1 MTPAEREA
9 IAGRYESR
17 IVRGYV
23 SGKLKHDPVYDAVL
37 ARLDPSPRP
46 MLDLGCGVGIL
57 PLCLEARGLGREVI
71 GVDLD
76 ARKIEQAR
84 RAIPDSMNVRFHQ
97 QDVRVAVEGFRG
109 DVMMLDVLHYFSD
122 YDQRLLLNQAAV
134 YAAEGM
140 IVIRDCLRD
149 NSWRY
154 RLTVLQESFSGAIRW
169 LQAQMLNF
177 PTRIMISETLCGH
190 GFVEEVIPLWGRTP
204 FNNYLMV
211 YRRPVRN

>member
-1 MTPAEREA
+1 
-9 IAGRYESR
+9 
-17 IVRGYV
+17 
-23 SGKLKHDPVYDAVL
+23 
-37 ARLDPSPRP
+37 

-57 PLCLEARGLGREVI
+57 PLCVEARGLGREII

-84 RAIPDSMNVRFHQ
+84 RAIPDSMNVRFCE
-97 QDVRVAVEGFRG
+97 QDVRMAVDGFRG
-109 DVMMLDVLHYFSD
+109 DVMMLDVLHYFTD
-122 YDQRLLLNQAAV
+122 DDQRLLLNQAAV

-177 PTRIMISETLCGH
+177 PTRIMISETLRGH

>member
-97 QDVRVAVEGFRG
+97 QDVRVAVDGFRG
-109 DVMMLDVLHYFSD
+109 DVMMLDVLHYFTD
-122 YDQRLLLNQAAV
+122 DDQRLLLNQAAV

-177 PTRIMISETLCGH
+177 PTRIMISETLRGH

-211 YRRPVRN
+211 YRRAVRN

>member
-1 MTPAEREA
+1 
-9 IAGRYESR
+9 
-17 IVRGYV
+17 
-23 SGKLKHDPVYDAVL
+23 
-37 ARLDPSPRP
+37 
-46 MLDLGCGVGIL
+46 MLDLGCGVGL
-57 PLCLEARGLGREVI
+57 LAHCLDARGLRREVV

-84 RAIPDSMNVRFHQ
+84 RAVSSGMTVRFHQ
-97 QDVRVAVEGFRG
+97 QDVRVPVDGFHG

-122 YDQRLLLNQAAV
+122 EDQRLILTQAAG
-134 YAAEGM
+134 YATEGM
-140 IVIRDCLRD
+140 IIIRDCLRD

-177 PTRIMISETLCGH
+177 PTRMLISETLCGQ
-190 GFVEEVIPLWGRTP
+190 GFVEEVTPLWGRTP

-211 YRRPVRN
+211 YRRPARN

>member
-1 MTPAEREA
+1 VTPAERKS
-9 IAGRYESR
+9 IADRYESR

-57 PLCLEARGLGREVI
+57 PLCLQARGLGREVV

-76 ARKIEQAR
+76 IRKIEQAR
-84 RAIPDSMNVRFHQ
+84 RAIPQSMNARFLHQ
-97 QDVRVAVEGFRG
+97 DLRAPLDDFSG

-122 YDQRLLLNQAAV
+122 DDQSQILNHAAR
-134 YAAEGM
+134 YAADGM
-140 IVIRDCLRD
+140 IIIRDCLRD

-177 PTRIMISETLCGH
+177 PTRDIISNTLRGH
-190 GFVEEVIPLWGRTP
+190 GFAEEVTPLWGRTP

-211 YRRPVRN
+211 YRRPARN